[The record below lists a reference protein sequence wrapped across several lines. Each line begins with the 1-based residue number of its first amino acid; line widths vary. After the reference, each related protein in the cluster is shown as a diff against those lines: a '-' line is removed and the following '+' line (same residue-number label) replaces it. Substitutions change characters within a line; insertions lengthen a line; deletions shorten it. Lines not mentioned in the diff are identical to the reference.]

1 MVIFKSKQ
9 KKYEG
14 DFKIKLCGKRQYLTE
29 SVNCL
34 GVKIDINLSCNFC
47 SILELLLNIN
57 LGHFLIIEK
66 TFVLLF
72 TESAIKPTPLL
83 HANIQRPWHT
93 ECNQSKWWWPECFY
107 EPDSSVTTPKS
118 GQPKLSIRN
127 VHQSHGWQASMLGQI
142 NLQLMEELGC
152 SKRLTGDCTTMNS

>member
-9 KKYEG
+9 KKYES
-14 DFKIKLCGKRQYLTE
+14 DFKIKLGGKRQYLTE

-47 SILELLLNIN
+47 NILELLLNNN

-72 TESAIKPTPLL
+72 IESAIKPTPLL
-83 HANIQRPWHT
+83 YANIQRPWHT
-93 ECNQSKWWWPECFY
+93 KCNQLK
-107 EPDSSVTTPKS
+107 
-118 GQPKLSIRN
+118 
-127 VHQSHGWQASMLGQI
+127 
-142 NLQLMEELGC
+142 
-152 SKRLTGDCTTMNS
+152 